1 MAVQIALL
9 VVLSVAA
16 AARVWVA
23 LHAKRDKTLRL
34 LLALGLVLLA
44 TGQTLSLPP
53 ITSATDLHLSAGVG
67 KVAYNLATMGGLGA
81 LLWFF
86 TRMTQPRST
95 RALLAAHTIALAL
108 CAGAMIALM
117 AATPPEHRHHSLQSS
132 FAGLPQIPWFY
143 LVGGAYFTYAYA
155 LSGWYV
161 WRYSS
166 NPTKRISVMMRWALR
181 VIAVAELGLAATAVG
196 RETWVAA
203 KYVTGVA
210 SEWAGTLNWQL
221 SNISL
226 IGMTAGLTLLVAAG
240 TVDTVRLL
248 IGRIRQYRDM
258 ALLWTELKGVYPEVV
273 LRRRLRDWFHRRVIE
288 CLDGLARLSPY
299 IGEAAKETDLS
310 RCGPPELARYV
321 WTGLTLKPTLE
332 STNDQLPAVALPLSN
347 PQDPDADVEQ
357 LVALAVA
364 FRDHRP

>member
-1 MAVQIALL
+1 MTVQIALI

-16 AARVWVA
+16 VTRVWVA
-23 LHAKRDKTLRL
+23 LRAERGKTLRL

-44 TGQTLSLPP
+44 VGQTLSLPP
-53 ITSATDLHLSAGVG
+53 ITLATDLHLSAGVG

-95 RALLAAHTIALAL
+95 GALLAAHTIALAL

-117 AATPPEHRHHSLQSS
+117 AATPSAHRHHSLQSS
-132 FAGLPQIPWFY
+132 FTGLPQIPWFY
-143 LVGGAYFTYAYA
+143 LVGGVYFTYAYA

-166 NPTKRISVMMRWALR
+166 NPTKRLSAMMRGSLR
-181 VIAVAELGLAATAVG
+181 VIAVAELGLATTAVG
-196 RETWVAA
+196 REAWVSA

-210 SEWAGTLNWQL
+210 SKLAGTVNWQL

-226 IGMTAGLTLLVAAG
+226 IGVTVGLTLLVAAG
-240 TVDTVRLL
+240 AVDTVRLL
-248 IGRIRQYRDM
+248 IGRVRQYRDM
-258 ALLWTELKGVYPEVV
+258 ALLWTELKAVYPEVV

-288 CLDGLARLSPY
+288 CLDGLTRLSPY
-299 IGEAAKETDLS
+299 IGEAAKETDLN

-321 WTGLTLKPTLE
+321 WTGLTLKPALE
-332 STNDQLPAVALPLSN
+332 SIGSQLPAVALPLSS